1 MPKCFFEGQG
11 GRSRVGLGN
20 LRLERDLRPMSRSKV
35 SLSRNF
41 DEFTIFIDKV
51 DYWPDA
57 RLHLPPFVQQA
68 KTIGDLVENPTHP
81 RPKLSLPNL
90 RGNGRVSRPELNQEL
105 ATLLRSS
112 QRSFQSMRSGINQV
126 FTLEPLTTVKDLI
139 IVGDGPAAQ
148 EIFQYCQDQTVRG
161 YRFRGLFSDKPV
173 EGVLGPQRI
182 GDVEAAKTFAVQNRI
197 DIVYCALPGTRK
209 NEITDLMEYC
219 ERNTIRFRVIPSGDS
234 FIPVVQ
240 TTELEF
246 HGAVPVSKLRSEP
259 LDHRMSRMA
268 KRAFDI
274 VFSVAVIVGVI
285 SWLFPILALLVK
297 LSSPGPV
304 FFKQTRLGE
313 GKKKFSCYKFRSMRM
328 NGQADKQA
336 TKNDPRV
343 TRVGAFLR
351 KSNLDEMP
359 QFFNVLIGQM
369 SVVGPR
375 PHPLR
380 LNDQF
385 RDIIDKYMV
394 RHFVRPGITGWAQVQ
409 GFRGETRT
417 PELMEKRVDL
427 DVWYLENWSFLL
439 DLKIVVKTV
448 TNMFRKDEMA
458 Y

>member
-1 MPKCFFEGQG
+1 M
-11 GRSRVGLGN
+11 
-20 LRLERDLRPMSRSKV
+20 
-35 SLSRNF
+35 
-41 DEFTIFIDKV
+41 
-51 DYWPDA
+51 
-57 RLHLPPFVQQA
+57 
-68 KTIGDLVENPTHP
+68 
-81 RPKLSLPNL
+81 SLPNL
-90 RGNGRVSRPELNQEL
+90 LNERRALRPELNQEL

-112 QRSFQSMRSGINQV
+112 QRSLQNMRTGLNQV
-126 FTLEPLTTVKDLI
+126 LTLEPLTSVKDLI

-148 EIFQYCQDQTVRG
+148 EIFQYCEDQTVRG
-161 YRFRGLFSDKPV
+161 YRFRGLFSDAPV
-173 EGVLGPQRI
+173 EGLLGPQRI
-182 GDVEAAKTFAVQNRI
+182 GDIETAKSFAVQNRI
-197 DIVYCALPGTRK
+197 DIVYCALPGTK
-209 NEITDLMEYC
+209 KDEITDLMEFC
-219 ERNTIRFRVIPSGDS
+219 ERNTIRFRVIPSADS
-234 FIPVVQ
+234 FIPVVS
-240 TTELEF
+240 TSELEF

-259 LDHRMSRMA
+259 LDNRWNRA
-268 KRAFDI
+268 LKRAFDI
-274 VFSVAVIVGVI
+274 LFSLFVIVGVF
-285 SWLFPILALLVK
+285 SWLFPILAILVK
-297 LSSPGPV
+297 LSSRGPV

-313 GKKKFSCYKFRSMRM
+313 GKRKFSCYKFRSMRM
-328 NGQADKQA
+328 NKDADLKQA

-359 QFFNVLIGQM
+359 QFFNVLLGQM

-394 RHFVRPGITGWAQVQ
+394 RHFVRPGITGWAQVN